1 LWSKARTQE
10 LRRLRLETRF
20 WVTSHSSGDILRDQ
34 PTKDAMQATDYG
46 RPGPIR
52 CCFYVFR
59 LAGVDEPLVMCVIKS
74 ASHLCSFLMHVAP
87 IIFPTSV
94 GSRDP

>member
-1 LWSKARTQE
+1 MKDRFDNTPMVCCRTTVE
-10 LRRLRLETRF
+10 LRDREATLLAQFRSAIIETKELQE
-20 WVTSHSSGDILRDQ
+20 V
-34 PTKDAMQATDYG
+34 
-46 RPGPIR
+46 
-52 CCFYVFR
+52 
-59 LAGVDEPLVMCVIKS
+59 CVIKS